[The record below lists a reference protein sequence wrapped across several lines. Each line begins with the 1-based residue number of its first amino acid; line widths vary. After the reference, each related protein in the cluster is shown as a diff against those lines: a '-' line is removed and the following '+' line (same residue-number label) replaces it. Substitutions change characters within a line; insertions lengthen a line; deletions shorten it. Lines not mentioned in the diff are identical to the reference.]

1 MNYANCLTDNSP
13 LPKNLKKMTN
23 NMETIPVRV
32 ESSLQMT
39 VALRSDMLGFS
50 GLITSCRIMAAP
62 AFIPELIVLQLQ

>member
-1 MNYANCLTDNSP
+1 
-13 LPKNLKKMTN
+13 MTN